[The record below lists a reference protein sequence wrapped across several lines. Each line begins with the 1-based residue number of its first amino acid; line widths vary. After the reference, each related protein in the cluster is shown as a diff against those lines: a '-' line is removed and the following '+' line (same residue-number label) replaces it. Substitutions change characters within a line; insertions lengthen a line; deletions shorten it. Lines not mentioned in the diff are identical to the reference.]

1 MEPIF
6 LLKGLIIGFAMAV
19 PIGPIGIMCIR
30 KTLAEGH
37 SRGLIIGLGAA
48 TADSLYGSIAAFG
61 LTFISDVIASQHF
74 WVSLIGGGLL
84 LFLGIRTFRAKRKD
98 PIIPFDKKGL
108 LGSYISAFFLWLR
121 LVGGGLLL
129 FLGIRTFR
137 AKRKDP
143 IIPFDKKGLLGSY
156 ASAFLLALTNP
167 VTIFAFVA
175 VFAAFGL
182 GHKLFIVSAYIL
194 VLGVFTG
201 SCLWFLTLGYVATL
215 FRKKL
220 DSGGLRWVNRISGAL
235 IIISGIIAL
244 VRLI

>member
-6 LLKGLIIGFAMAV
+6 FLKGLIIGFAMAV

-48 TADSLYGSIAAFG
+48 TADSLLASIAAFG
-61 LTFISDVIASQHF
+61 LTFISDVIASEHF
-74 WVSLIGGGLL
+74 
-84 LFLGIRTFRAKRKD
+84 
-98 PIIPFDKKGL
+98 
-108 LGSYISAFFLWLR
+108 WLR

-143 IIPFDKKGLLGSY
+143 IMPYDNKGALGSY
-156 ASAFLLALTNP
+156 VSSFLLALTNP
-167 VTIFAFVA
+167 LTIFAFVA

-182 GHKLFIVSAYIL
+182 GHRLIVISACTL
-194 VLGVFTG
+194 VLGVFAG
-201 SCLWFLTLGYVATL
+201 SSLWFLTIGFIATS

-220 DSGGLRWVNRISGAL
+220 DSGGLRWVNRISGVL
-235 IIISGIIAL
+235 IILSGVAAF
-244 VRLI
+244 VSLI